1 MPETGE
7 LLGMEKA
14 VARVWPAPNRPSGRA
29 IVRRSAWDSE
39 EVVVSIADLLAPFWG
54 PPQWNHAA
62 TASPNCPGNRQAS
75 MRPRTTFRWPPS
87 GRPKA
92 TDGAGRLPVRHLTE
106 TAAAPWDEQAGAPG
120 TEEPSRTGLLASR
133 FERDIWPTPWADR
146 STPRVPGDP
155 VDDAR
160 SAPNRQHLAAL
171 PT

>member
-1 MPETGE
+1 MPESRERVGV
-7 LLGMEKA
+7 EKA
-14 VARVWPAPNRPSGRA
+14 AARVCPAPSQPSGRA
-29 IVRRSAWDSE
+29 IVRRNAWDSE
-39 EVVVSIADLLAPFWG
+39 EVVVSIADLLAPFG
-54 PPQWNHAA
+54 SASVKPCSHRRLERSRIDVHAR
-62 TASPNCPGNRQAS
+62 TA
-75 MRPRTTFRWPPS
+75 FRWPPS